1 MIYKLSNQQEM
12 QQYSPN
18 YVGKFLCKFSTDE
31 GFAKRNNPK
40 QKYKLNILSIPLQKI
55 KDIKFYQK
63 RLFVIGG
70 GALQEGRTLLCKV
83 KKGEEEIYK
92 MYNKYGYIE
101 HVFDELWYFL
111 INAGYVK
118 LRVNF
123 VDLGPE
129 KKTITLAEIQVFITD
144 KALNDNYELKIL
156 RYNRKTGIKNDMP
169 KYEKYQQQQLFH
181 QEEIRM
187 EHQRFARLSL
197 LLMFDFMNIQV
208 ETPALVK
215 SDKQFKIFFTQYCYF
230 HERYKSQPVNQ
241 LMKSY
246 HRPIIDSQDYFK
258 AYINNKHFYNKLF
271 SLELIKKLALSKQ
284 GSSKYLSNNQP
295 YKPKMEKIHPLFH
308 VQFQRVAVAFYQA
321 ILSFI
326 RRSMSSV
333 VKQQQP
339 SYSDYVLKT
348 IFLSTIPVQNNYL
361 NDELYQDQHQ
371 NFIEARETIS
381 NNLNEDCGVELLSDE
396 KVKIYEDSKNQILD
410 YFYVDYVV
418 KVDKNKNQ
426 RDYETLLKQ
435 EQESYYEETKLQ
447 QKKQNEDILQQDLNN
462 IFVANIQLQEYNTP
476 KQMLSQLKQHQK
488 QALYW
493 MLLREGHI
501 IDQTQDQKQK
511 LSPLWQQ
518 LKLLNGDTIYVNT
531 FTGKISKEFIPVQE
545 TKGGILADEMGLGK
559 TIMALALI
567 LETHK
572 KGQQT
577 LIVVPK
583 SVLLQWEK
591 EIQTHSKPRSL
602 QVLVYYKQQSRSQK
616 IKLKDYDIILTTYAI
631 LASDYSI
638 WTQINEMEQ
647 EQQQKLD
654 QPQQELELEQQEQQQ
669 QQPKQQQQKQQQKK
683 QPLKKQSQKH
693 KHSISQE
700 EDSSN
705 SMQSDSISDQS
716 ISYSISLNKISEE
729 QKEEGKPQQKK
740 KKLTQKQLEKAKNEN
755 NLFKLNY
762 YRVILDEAHN
772 IKTRSTLQ
780 TRSAISLQS
789 QFRWCL
795 TGTPMQNKHDDLF
808 SLLQF
813 LQVETFSEYFWWNTY
828 INKEEN
834 EDDQQRIL
842 AQILQPI
849 ILRRTKNSQQFE
861 GLQQVIE
868 NIHWVE
874 LDQKERMLYKKLLSG
889 SQNLFK
895 SFVKNTSNQSYVHI
909 FQIINKLRVACNHP
923 QLALKDIN
931 LQQTPLEKV
940 LDKID
945 KFFMEKTHNGNKIT
959 EEYKQNL
966 IENIKNGSIT
976 ECLICTKSQISVFS
990 LSSCGHI
997 YCKECFGE
1005 TVVKLKNCPS
1015 CRTKLTI
1022 QDLIDVV
1029 VENENVFEEL
1039 QSLQFGLSSKLEAV
1053 IKETKV
1059 IKQKKEKVLI
1069 FTQWIEMIGLLENQF
1084 KDSGIIAY
1092 RITGSMTV
1100 DKREKI
1106 IKNFKEQQDV
1116 TALILSL
1123 RATSTGLNLTMAS
1136 NVFLVDPWWN
1146 PAIED
1151 QAIGRADR
1159 IGQQNQVKVV
1169 RFLCR
1174 NTIEQQINLLH
1185 QKKKFYIKRALSNNQ
1200 QKEQELEDFKF
1211 LLFQE

>member
-1 MIYKLSNQQEM
+1 MIYKNQKQEEDQLYPSN
-12 QQYSPN
+12 YI
-18 YVGKFLCKFSTDE
+18 GKFLCKFQTDE

-40 QKYKLNILSIPLQKI
+40 QKYKINILSIPLQKI
-55 KDIKFYQK
+55 KDLKFHQK

-70 GALQEGRTLLCKV
+70 GTLQENRTLLCKV
-83 KKGEEEIYK
+83 KKGDEEIYK
-92 MYNKYGYIE
+92 LYNKYGYIE

-123 VDLGPE
+123 VDFVVE
-129 KKTITLAEIQVFITD
+129 NKTITLTEIQVFFTEQAI
-144 KALNDNYELKIL
+144 NDNYELKIL
-156 RYNRKTGIKNDMP
+156 RYNRKNGIKKGMP

-181 QEEIRM
+181 QEEIKM
-187 EHQRFARLSL
+187 EYQRFARLSL

-230 HERYKSQPVNQ
+230 HERYKQQPINQ

-246 HRPIIDSQDYFK
+246 HRPIIENHNYFNT
-258 AYINNKHFYNKLF
+258 YINNKHFYNKLF
-271 SLELIKKLALSKQ
+271 PQDLIRKLALQKQ
-284 GSSKYLSNNQP
+284 GGFKYISNNQP
-295 YKPKMEKIHPLFH
+295 YKPKIEKIHPLFH
-308 VQFQRVAVAFYQA
+308 IQFQRVAVAFYEA

-339 SYSDYVLKT
+339 TYSDYVLKT
-348 IFLSTIPVQNNYL
+348 IFLSTVPLKNNYL
-361 NDELYQDQHQ
+361 NDALYQQQHQ
-371 NFIEARETIS
+371 NFIDERENFT
-381 NNLNEDCGVELLSDE
+381 NNLNEDSGIELLSDE
-396 KVKIYEDSKNQILD
+396 KIRIYEDSKNQILD

-418 KVDKNKNQ
+418 QVDKTQKNHSN
-426 RDYETLLKQ
+426 LLNQ
-435 EQESYYEETKLQ
+435 QQESYFEETKLQ

-462 IFVANIQLQEYNTP
+462 IFVCNTQLQEYNTP

-501 IDQTQDQKQK
+501 SESNKDQKQK

-518 LKLLNGDTIYVNT
+518 LRLINGDTLYVNT

-638 WTQINEMEQ
+638 WTQINEIESEQ
-647 EQQQKLD
+647 SEQKQ
-654 QPQQELELEQQEQQQ
+654 EQQEQEEQKQKQQ
-669 QQPKQQQQKQQQKK
+669 KQQQQQQKQ
-683 QPLKKQSQKH
+683 SQKL
-693 KHSISQE
+693 KQQNFQE
-700 EDSSN
+700 EDQSFS
-705 SMQSDSISDQS
+705 SDSMSDES
-716 ISYSISLNKISEE
+716 ISYSISNTKISEE
-729 QKEEGKPQQKK
+729 QKEEVKNQQKK
-740 KKLTQKQLEKAKNEN
+740 KKLTKKQLEKAKKEN
-755 NLFKLNY
+755 NLFKQNY

-828 INKEEN
+828 VNKEEN

-861 GLQQVIE
+861 GLQQVVE
-868 NIHWVE
+868 TIHWVE
-874 LDQKERMLYKKLLSG
+874 LDQKEKMLYKKLLSG

-895 SFVKNTSNQSYVHI
+895 NYVKNTANQSYVHI

-931 LQQTPLEKV
+931 LQQTPLEMV
-940 LDKID
+940 LERID
-945 KFFMEKTHNGNKIT
+945 KFFLEKTHNGNKIT

-976 ECLICTKSQISVFS
+976 ECLICTKNQISVFS

-997 YCKECFGE
+997 YCKECFSE
-1005 TVVKLKNCPS
+1005 TVIKLKNCPS

-1022 QDLIDVV
+1022 QDLIEVV

-1069 FTQWIEMIGLLENQF
+1069 FTQWIEMIGLLENLF
-1084 KDSGIIAY
+1084 KENGIIAY
-1092 RITGSMTV
+1092 RITGQMTV

-1106 IKNFKEQQDV
+1106 IKNFKEQQNV

-1200 QKEQELEDFKF
+1200 QKEQEFEDFKF